1 MNNMNFIK
9 PVIPETT
16 LRRLLYYMRCL
27 RTYRKDGVKTVLSD
41 DIAKK
46 CGVKS
51 SVVRKDLSYFG
62 EFGIRGKGYEVEEL
76 CHKLESMLD
85 SLGPINTIVIGAGKL
100 GTAIINHSKENF
112 KTNIIAAFDKN
123 PSKIGKTLNGVPI
136 YSLDKLK
143 KIIKENDIK
152 IAVIAIPPC
161 EVQPVVDKLVPAGI
175 KSILS
180 LALLPINV
188 PEDVEVSFFD
198 VLSEVEYL
206 FLKLNFK
213 ES

>member
-1 MNNMNFIK
+1 MNRMNFIK
-9 PVIPETT
+9 PAIPETT

-27 RTYRKDGVKTVLSD
+27 RTYKKDGVKTVLSD
-41 DIAKK
+41 NIAKK

-62 EFGIRGKGYEVEEL
+62 EFGVRGKGYDVDEL
-76 CHKLESMLD
+76 CHKLDTMLN

-123 PSKIGKTLNGVPI
+123 RDKTGKNINGVPV
-136 YSLDKLK
+136 YSLDKLED
-143 KIIKENDIK
+143 IIKENNIK

-161 EVQPVVDKLVPAGI
+161 EVQPVVDRLVSAGI

-188 PEDVEVSFFD
+188 PEGVEVSFFD

>member
-1 MNNMNFIK
+1 MNRMNFIK
-9 PVIPETT
+9 PAIPETS

-27 RTYRKDGVKTVLSD
+27 RTYKKDGVKTVLSD
-41 DIAKK
+41 NIAKK

-62 EFGIRGKGYEVEEL
+62 EFGVRGKGYDVDEL
-76 CHKLESMLD
+76 CHKLETMLD

-123 PSKIGKTLNGVPI
+123 INKTGKNINGVPV
-136 YSLDKLK
+136 YFLDKLED
-143 KIIKENDIK
+143 IIKENSIK

-161 EVQPVVDKLVPAGI
+161 EVQPVVDRLVSVGI

-188 PEDVEVSFFD
+188 PEGVEVSFFD